1 MTVALRQDAGNRST
15 AGEDVTF
22 DRVRRRPII
31 IGADNQTAVTVTSR
45 CGYTNEPE
53 LATRSAADRESSS
66 DDVDDGTADGDD
78 DADDDNNIEDVDGG
92 GIGANRRGSHR
103 GTHRRRQRRQ
113 PVCVLWNRVPEEIT
127 LGEDAQVT
135 SVRFVMTVDA
145 RLSVAKREIMSGECG
160 LCAHT
165 RGSVHVLNVVL
176 DQRMDMRSKSA
187 VELRT
192 IVEQC
197 RYVGRIVR
205 ASSVE
210 CSARVCLSNK
220 CINAIGGG
228 KNPNISSRCARRSS
242 AHARRELCAGT
253 R

>member
-22 DRVRRRPII
+22 DRVRRRTII

-53 LATRSAADRESSS
+53 RATRSGADRESSPVH
-66 DDVDDGTADGDD
+66 VDGGG
-78 DADDDNNIEDVDGG
+78 ADDDDDDDDDNADDNIEDVDGG

-103 GTHRRRQRRQ
+103 GTQRRRQHRQ

-160 LCAHT
+160 F
-165 RGSVHVLNVVL
+165 
-176 DQRMDMRSKSA
+176 
-187 VELRT
+187 
-192 IVEQC
+192 
-197 RYVGRIVR
+197 
-205 ASSVE
+205 
-210 CSARVCLSNK
+210 
-220 CINAIGGG
+220 
-228 KNPNISSRCARRSS
+228 CARTL
-242 AHARRELCAGT
+242 AACVNGI
-253 R
+253 